1 MNMRYWIPLL
11 CLVILSGCGSRQ
23 PTNPPSPFD
32 QNISG
37 TLTLDSAQPAQ
48 TQEPSEP
55 DEQDLET
62 FEDPFAQD
70 SEAGDLESEQQ
81 AIAGPLEP
89 VNRVIFHF
97 NDKLYFWFLKP
108 VASGYKAVV
117 PEPMRLSV
125 RNFFSN
131 LTAPVRL
138 VNCLLQANLPGA
150 AVELSRFTVNS
161 ILGIGGLFD
170 VGRALKLPKQD
181 EDLGQTFGV
190 WGLGPGLYL
199 NLPLFGPT
207 SLRDGVGRVGDAFVN
222 PVGFVNI
229 GILPAIGLN
238 AFEQV
243 NKTSLAIGDYE
254 ALIEMALDPYVAVRS
269 AYHQFR
275 RSKID
280 QRFKSATE
288 STNPPTGSKTFE

>member
-1 MNMRYWIPLL
+1 MNMRYWVPLL
-11 CLVILSGCGSRQ
+11 CFLALSACGSRQ
-23 PTNPPSPFD
+23 VKSPPPVDNNTSV
-32 QNISG
+32 
-37 TLTLDSAQPAQ
+37 TLVNDSAQPAQ

-55 DEQDLET
+55 DEEEWET
-62 FEDPFAQD
+62 FEDPFAEGPELDDQ
-70 SEAGDLESEQQ
+70 EVEQLT
-81 AIAGPLEP
+81 IADPLEP
-89 VNRVIFHF
+89 VNRAFFQF
-97 NDKLYFWFLKP
+97 NDKLYFWVLKP

-117 PEPMRLSV
+117 PEPIRLNV

-131 LTAPVRL
+131 LVAPVRL
-138 VNCLLQANLPGA
+138 VNCILQGNVPGA
-150 AVELSRFTVNS
+150 AVELSRLTVNT

-199 NLPLFGPT
+199 NLPLLGPS

-229 GILPAIGLN
+229 GILPAIGVN
-238 AFEQV
+238 ALEQI

-254 ALIEMALDPYVAVRS
+254 ALKEMALDPYVAVRN
-269 AYHQFR
+269 AYFQFR
-275 RSKID
+275 RTKID
-280 QRFKSATE
+280 QRFKSTIE
-288 STNPPTGSKTFE
+288 PTSSEPGSKAFE